1 VYARLT
7 GRGKCIT
14 HRPLDAKQETKLA
27 NLLDNKKQRAELS
40 NEIDNIVASAAMIN
54 RALTAT
60 ETKTIQTHLKTIN
73 GLQAA
78 ISETESKNTL
88 PALFRANGGQL
99 FPGGSARSPQRKPS
113 APLGNNLA
121 ELPISNLSSDY
132 DAAFASWV
140 SSGGT
145 KIEAA
150 LYEGSNVAGGYA
162 VPVIT
167 DGEVVPLA
175 PQEMA
180 VRQLARVV
188 PTTNDLKVPIKA
200 TFGTAAIKPESGSSE
215 STFTDS
221 DPTLG
226 QFELTSFMVGRQTS
240 ASWELLQDVAQFQAF
255 VVDDLMLSLQM
266 YEESKYIN
274 GNGTTEPQG
283 LIGNTGTGITGV
295 ANTGSALLDATY
307 DVQASLNAAYHG
319 NASFLMSRSTG
330 VALRKA
336 QKQANL
342 FEPVFTRSNGQ
353 DYLHGYPVSYSASM
367 PVMAASATPLLFG
380 DFNAGYIIGD
390 RGGAGISL
398 KFLDQIK
405 APQGKLVLLAFRRTD
420 GRVRRSEAIQAITI
434 AAS

>member
-1 VYARLT
+1 M
-7 GRGKCIT
+7 
-14 HRPLDAKQETKLA
+14 A
-27 NLLDNKKQRAELS
+27 NLFELKKQRGALIGQAEGL
-40 NEIDNIVASAAMIN
+40 IASAEREKREMTSEESNLFDGLMAASN
-54 RALTAT
+54 RA
-60 ETKTIQTHLKTIN
+60 TKDIE
-73 GLQAA
+73 A
-78 ISETESKNTL
+78 IEAKNTL
-88 PALFRANGGQL
+88 MTTLRASGGML
-99 FPGGSARSPQRKPS
+99 IPSNPNASDAPQRRQS
-113 APLGNNLA
+113 SLPLGNNPLEMPVA
-121 ELPISNLSSDY
+121 TLSHEY
-132 DAAFASWV
+132 QHAFNEWV
-140 SSGGT
+140 SSGGS
-145 KIEAA
+145 KVEAA
-150 LYEGSNVAGGYA
+150 LYEGSNIAGGYA
-162 VPVIT
+162 VPTLT
-167 DGEVVPLA
+167 DGVIVPLA

-180 VRQLARVV
+180 VRRLARVV
-188 PTTNDLKVPIKA
+188 PTTNDLKVPVKA
-200 TFGTAAIKPESGSSE
+200 TFGTAAIKPESGASE

-255 VVDDLMLSLQM
+255 VVDDLILSLQM
-266 YEESKYIN
+266 YEESKYIS

-283 LIGNTGTGITGV
+283 LLGNTGAGITGV
-295 ANTGSALLDATY
+295 TNTGAALLDATY

-319 NASFLMSRSTG
+319 NASFLMSRSTS

-353 DYLHGYPVSYSASM
+353 DYLHGYPVQYSASM
-367 PVMAASATPLLFG
+367 PTMAASATPVLFG

-390 RGGAGISL
+390 RGGAGISV

>member
-1 VYARLT
+1 M
-7 GRGKCIT
+7 
-14 HRPLDAKQETKLA
+14 P
-27 NLLDNKKQRAELS
+27 NLFELKKQ
-40 NEIDNIVASAAMIN
+40 SAALHTQAESLI
-54 RALTAT
+54 ATAEREKRSMT
-60 ETKTIQTHLKTIN
+60 DEENNLFEGLMSAARYAKKDIETLE
-73 GLQAA
+73 A
-78 ISETESKNTL
+78 KNTL
-88 PALFRANGGQL
+88 LTTMRAGGGML
-99 FPGGSARSPQRKPS
+99 IPGNPNAVRSASS
-113 APLGNNLA
+113 LPLGNNPA
-121 ELPISNLSSDY
+121 EHPIRSLSADY
-132 DAAFASWV
+132 QSAFNDYVA
-140 SSGGT
+140 SGGM

-162 VPVIT
+162 VPTLT
-167 DGEVVPLA
+167 DGTIVPLA

-180 VRQLARVV
+180 VRRIARVV

-200 TFGTAAIKPESGSSE
+200 TFGTAAIKPESGASE

-255 VVDDLMLSLQM
+255 IVDDLVLSLQM
-266 YEESKYIN
+266 YEESKYLT

-283 LIGNTGTGITGV
+283 LIGNTGTGVTGV
-295 ANTGSALLDATY
+295 TNMGSDLLDATY
-307 DVQASLNAAYHG
+307 DVQAKLNGAYHG
-319 NASFLMSRSTG
+319 NASFLMSRATS

-353 DYLHGYPVSYSASM
+353 DYLHGYPVNYSASM
-367 PVMAASATPLLFG
+367 PAMAASATPVLFG

-390 RGGAGISL
+390 RGGAGISV

>member
-1 VYARLT
+1 MAR
-7 GRGKCIT
+7 
-14 HRPLDAKQETKLA
+14 A
-27 NLLDNKKQRAELS
+27 NLFENKKMRAELTD
-40 NEIDNIVASAAMIN
+40 EVDNIVGSAALIG
-54 RALTAT
+54 RALTPQEN
-60 ETKTIQTHLKTIN
+60 ETIRSHMKRLD
-73 GLQAA
+73 GLQGA
-78 ISETESKNTL
+78 ISQTEAKNTIR
-88 PALFRANGGQL
+88 ALVKDGMIM
-99 FPGGSARSPQRKPS
+99 PGNPNSSRRILST
-113 APLGNNLA
+113 PLGNNPM
-121 ELPISNLSSDY
+121 ETPITSLSPEY
-132 DAAFASWV
+132 DEAFASWIA
-140 SSGGT
+140 SGGQ

-162 VPVIT
+162 VPTLT
-167 DGEVVPLA
+167 DGVIVPLA

-180 VRQLARVV
+180 VRRIARVV
-188 PTTNDLKVPIKA
+188 PTTNDIKVPIKA
-200 TFGTAAIKPESGSSE
+200 TFGTAAIKPESGASE

-240 ASWELLQDVAQFQAF
+240 ASWELLQDVAQFSAF
-255 VVDDLMLSLQM
+255 VVDDLILSLQM
-266 YEESKYIN
+266 YEESKYLT

-283 LIGNTGTGITGV
+283 LIGNTGTGVTGV
-295 ANTGSALLDATY
+295 TNTGAALLDATY

-353 DYLHGYPVSYSASM
+353 DYLHGYPVNYSASM
-367 PVMAASATPLLFG
+367 PAMAASATPVLFG

-390 RGGAGISL
+390 RGGAGVSV
-398 KFLDQIK
+398 KFLDQVK

-434 AAS
+434 ASS

>member
-1 VYARLT
+1 M
-7 GRGKCIT
+7 
-14 HRPLDAKQETKLA
+14 P
-27 NLLDNKKQRAELS
+27 NLFENKKVRAELL
-40 NEIDNIVASAAMIN
+40 NDVDNIIASAAMN
-54 RALTAT
+54 RSPLTDQ
-60 ETKTIQTHLKTIN
+60 ETKKVRAALSTVGELN
-73 GLQAA
+73 GQIA
-78 ISETESKNTL
+78 STESKNTL
-88 PALFRANGGQL
+88 LTLARANGGML
-99 FPGGSARSPQRKPS
+99 LPGGPGTLRRQSS
-113 APLGNNLA
+113 APLGNNPKETPIQA
-121 ELPISNLSSDY
+121 LPEGY
-132 DAAFASWV
+132 DEAFAAWI

-145 KIEAA
+145 KMEAA
-150 LYEGSNVAGGYA
+150 LYEGSNVAGGFA
-162 VPVIT
+162 VPTIT
-167 DGEVVPLA
+167 DGQVVPLA

-180 VRQLARVV
+180 VRRIALVV

-200 TFGTAAIKPESGSSE
+200 TFGTAAIKAESGASE
-215 STFTDS
+215 TTFTDS

-255 VVDDLMLSLQM
+255 VVDDLILSLQM
-266 YEESKYIN
+266 FEESQFIN
-274 GNGTTEPQG
+274 GTGTGEPQG
-283 LIGNTGTGITGV
+283 LIGNTGAGVTGV
-295 ANTGSALLDATY
+295 ADTGSALLDATY

-319 NASFLMSRSTG
+319 NASFLMARSTG

-367 PVMAASATPLLFG
+367 PAMALSATPVLFG